1 MSVRVDFRYALRALR
16 RSPEFTL
23 TGVLTLGAGI
33 GAVTAM
39 FGVILAVLLR
49 PLPVAEQERLVLIRR
64 EAPRDQS
71 LRPFAQVDIAG
82 FRARSR
88 AVERVAGV
96 QYDGA
101 FPYVVSRGA
110 EAFNL
115 MGSMVSAEF
124 FQVLGARPAAGRLLD
139 QRDAAADAP
148 GAIVISYDLWQ
159 GRFAGDPAVIGST
172 LSFDY
177 PHTIVGVAPRGFEYP
192 AGVEMWFPLQLT
204 PETVAT
210 RDYQP
215 FSLVARLR
223 PGISLDAVRRDAEAY
238 GREIDKLES
247 PRELRQLRSVVLPFE
262 EAVLGRVRPS
272 LEILGAAVVVLLL
285 VSWTNVANLL
295 LMRAAGRSGE
305 LALRCALGANWRDLA
320 RPHIVEAILL
330 TLGGAALAL
339 PIASWALRALLAL
352 APPGIPRV
360 ETVQIGPWAVALI
373 LGLAATTMAVVGFGS
388 AVWAARRQGN
398 GLGTRQYLQTPGDR
412 STRSAL
418 VVCQIALALLLTAGA
433 AVLAASLRQLQRAD
447 MGFAADSIT
456 LVKVGLPPGT
466 YESAERHLAVF
477 EDLTARVA
485 AAPGVSDATPVI
497 LSPFAGPGGWDASFA
512 LEGQGP
518 DAVAGNP
525 TLNLETVAPGY
536 FETLGVPLYRGRGFA
551 TRDRRGS
558 VPVTVVSQRLARRL
572 WARENPIGRRI
583 KLGGLASDWPWLE
596 VVGVAGDTRY
606 RELETPPLT
615 IYIPFRQTENPNLR
629 PTYLAVR
636 SPWRPA
642 AILGTVR
649 SAAREIDAGLLVSE
663 SASVSELR
671 AAPLARPRLMAT
683 LAGAF
688 AVLAL
693 GLAAVGVYG
702 MVAMLVVRRMREFGV
717 RMALGAQASSIH
729 RLVLLHGAGHAAAGM
744 LIGFVA
750 WVAVSRA
757 LRSEVYGVTPMD
769 PMLLAG
775 VAALLFAAAIL
786 ASYLPARRA
795 TRVDPA
801 VVLRSE

>member
-1 MSVRVDFRYALRALR
+1 
-16 RSPEFTL
+16 
-23 TGVLTLGAGI
+23 
-33 GAVTAM
+33 
-39 FGVILAVLLR
+39 
-49 PLPVAEQERLVLIRR
+49 
-64 EAPRDQS
+64 
-71 LRPFAQVDIAG
+71 
-82 FRARSR
+82 
-88 AVERVAGV
+88 
-96 QYDGA
+96 
-101 FPYVVSRGA
+101 
-110 EAFNL
+110 
-115 MGSMVSAEF
+115 
-124 FQVLGARPAAGRLLD
+124 
-139 QRDAAADAP
+139 
-148 GAIVISYDLWQ
+148 
-159 GRFAGDPAVIGST
+159 
-172 LSFDY
+172 
-177 PHTIVGVAPRGFEYP
+177 
-192 AGVEMWFPLQLT
+192 
-204 PETVAT
+204 
-210 RDYQP
+210 
-215 FSLVARLR
+215 
-223 PGISLDAVRRDAEAY
+223 
-238 GREIDKLES
+238 
-247 PRELRQLRSVVLPFE
+247 
-262 EAVLGRVRPS
+262 
-272 LEILGAAVVVLLL
+272 
-285 VSWTNVANLL
+285 
-295 LMRAAGRSGE
+295 
-305 LALRCALGANWRDLA
+305 
-320 RPHIVEAILL
+320 
-330 TLGGAALAL
+330 
-339 PIASWALRALLAL
+339 
-352 APPGIPRV
+352 
-360 ETVQIGPWAVALI
+360 
-373 LGLAATTMAVVGFGS
+373 
-388 AVWAARRQGN
+388 
-398 GLGTRQYLQTPGDR
+398 
-412 STRSAL
+412 
-418 VVCQIALALLLTAGA
+418 
-433 AVLAASLRQLQRAD
+433 
-447 MGFAADSIT
+447 
-456 LVKVGLPPGT
+456 
-466 YESAERHLAVF
+466 
-477 EDLTARVA
+477 
-485 AAPGVSDATPVI
+485 
-497 LSPFAGPGGWDASFA
+497 
-512 LEGQGP
+512 
-518 DAVAGNP
+518 
-525 TLNLETVAPGY
+525 
-536 FETLGVPLYRGRGFA
+536 
-551 TRDRRGS
+551 